1 MQLMTVTEV
10 SQMLK
15 VRKETVYA
23 WIKQGE
29 LACIRLDRLV
39 RVDEETSLTSLTIT
53 NKGERNEQRKINNHR
68 YGSHLLGAYRS
79 LLGAITRKLLL
90 GGTIWITS

>member
-15 VRKETVYA
+15 VRKETVYG

-29 LACIRLDRLV
+29 LACIRLDKLV
-39 RVDEETSLTSLTIT
+39 RVDERDLVDFINTH
-53 NKGERNEQRKINNHR
+53 KQRR
-68 YGSHLLGAYRS
+68 
-79 LLGAITRKLLL
+79 TR
-90 GGTIWITS
+90 

>member
-10 SQMLK
+10 SEILK

-29 LACIRLDRLV
+29 LACIRLDKLV
-39 RVDEETSLTSLTIT
+39 RVDERDLVDFI
-53 NKGERNEQRKINNHR
+53 NHHKQRRTK
-68 YGSHLLGAYRS
+68 
-79 LLGAITRKLLL
+79 
-90 GGTIWITS
+90 

>member
-1 MQLMTVTEV
+1 MITFPNFFSKISHKTKRKETKMQLMTVTEV
-10 SQMLK
+10 SEILR

-39 RVDEETSLTSLTIT
+39 RVDERDLVDFI
-53 NKGERNEQRKINNHR
+53 NHHKQRRTK
-68 YGSHLLGAYRS
+68 
-79 LLGAITRKLLL
+79 
-90 GGTIWITS
+90 